1 MALPVRQQITY
12 WGLAFATLLIL
23 LWALG
28 SVALPFLVGG
38 AVAYFLDPIADRLE
52 RWGLSRI
59 GAVVVIA
66 VALTGI
72 VALGMVLVLPL
83 LVSQANQLI
92 AIAPDVFARL
102 QGFVASHFPRLMEQ
116 GSPLQEA
123 VNGAAEA
130 LKASGGEVAKGI
142 LSSALSVVNAIV
154 FMVVVPVV
162 AFYMLLDWDR
172 LIAHVDKLLPRDHAP
187 VVRQLARD
195 IDRVLAA
202 FVRGQM
208 TVCLI
213 LGAFYAI
220 SLTLVGLDFGLV
232 VGAITGAI
240 AFIPYV
246 GTFVGG
252 SLAIGLA
259 LFQFWGDWFQ
269 IGLVAGIFALG
280 QFLEGNF
287 ITPKLVGGS
296 IGLHPVW
303 LIFALSAFGTLFG
316 FTGMLV
322 AVPVAAAIGV
332 LVRFGISRY
341 QDSLLFQGHAAR
353 IPAAAKGAG
362 ETPLQSARRIG
373 TELAAEMSRN
383 GTDTP
388 APEDDPADVTSDA
401 RKPAERSADSA

>member
-12 WGLAFATLLIL
+12 WGLALAALMLV
-23 LWALG
+23 LWGLG
-28 SVALPFLVGG
+28 SVILPFLLGG
-38 AVAYFLDPIADRLE
+38 AVAYFLDPIADRME
-52 RWGLSRI
+52 RMGLSRAAATVLI
-59 GAVVVIA
+59 AVVV
-66 VALTGI
+66 VAIFVML
-72 VALGMVLVLPL
+72 LLLVLPML
-83 LVSQANQLI
+83 IRQAAQLVT
-92 AIAPDVFARL
+92 IAPDVLGRL
-102 QGFVASHFPRLMEQ
+102 QGFLSSKFPGIMEQ
-116 GSPLQEA
+116 GGALHDAVNAVTEA
-123 VNGAAEA
+123 V
-130 LKASGGEVAKGI
+130 KSRGGELAQGI
-142 LSSALSVVNAIV
+142 LSSAMSVINAIV

-172 LIAHVDKLLPRDHAP
+172 LVAHVDKLLPRDHAP
-187 VVRQLARD
+187 VIRQLGRD
-195 IDRVLAA
+195 IDKVLAA

-220 SLTLVGLDFGLV
+220 ALTLVGLDFGLV
-232 VGAITGAI
+232 VGAISGAI

-246 GTFVGG
+246 GTIVGG
-252 SLAIGLA
+252 VLAIGLA
-259 LFQFWGDWFQ
+259 LFQFWGDWVS

-353 IPAAAKGAG
+353 VPVAAKGAG

-373 TELAAEMSRN
+373 AEIEAEKPGSNREPP
-383 GTDTP
+383 D
-388 APEDDPADVTSDA
+388 EDDTADVTSRA
-401 RKPAERSADSA
+401 MKPAERSNDPV

>member
-1 MALPVRQQITY
+1 MALPVRQQMTY

-28 SVALPFLVGG
+28 SVILPFLVGG

-52 RWGLSRI
+52 AWGLSRI

-66 VALTGI
+66 VGLTGI

-102 QGFVASHFPRLMEQ
+102 QGFVAMHFPRLMEQ

-123 VNGAAEA
+123 VNSAAEA

-172 LIAHVDKLLPRDHAP
+172 LIAHIDKLLPRDHAP

-195 IDRVLAA
+195 IDTVLAA

-341 QDSLLFQGHAAR
+341 QDSLLFQGRAAR
-353 IPAAAKGAG
+353 IPVAAKGAG
-362 ETPLQSARRIG
+362 ETPLQSARRLG
-373 TELAAEMSRN
+373 RELEAEKPRN
-383 GTDTP
+383 AQDKP
-388 APEDDPADVTSDA
+388 APEDDPTDVTSDA
-401 RKPAERSADSA
+401 KKPAERSTDSA

>member
-1 MALPVRQQITY
+1 MALPVRQQMTY

-28 SVALPFLVGG
+28 SVILPFLVGG

-59 GAVVVIA
+59 GAVIVIA

-83 LVSQANQLI
+83 LISQANQLI
-92 AIAPDVFARL
+92 AIAPDMFARL
-102 QGFVASHFPRLMEQ
+102 QGFVSSHFPRLFED
-116 GSPLQEA
+116 GSPLQQA
-123 VNGAAEA
+123 AASGAEA
-130 LKASGGEVAKGI
+130 LKASGGEVAKQI
-142 LSSALSVVNAIV
+142 LSSALSLVNAIV

-172 LIAHVDKLLPRDHAP
+172 LIAHLDKLLPRDHAP

-195 IDRVLAA
+195 IDTVLAA

-220 SLTLVGLDFGLV
+220 SLTMVGLDFGLV

-259 LFQFWGDWFQ
+259 LFQFWGDWFS

-353 IPAAAKGAG
+353 IPVAAKGAG
-362 ETPLQSARRIG
+362 ETPFQSARRIG
-373 TELAAEMSRN
+373 AELEAEKPQN
-383 GTDTP
+383 GKDKP
-388 APEDDPADVTSDA
+388 APEDDPTDVTSA
-401 RKPAERSADSA
+401 AKKPAERSADPA